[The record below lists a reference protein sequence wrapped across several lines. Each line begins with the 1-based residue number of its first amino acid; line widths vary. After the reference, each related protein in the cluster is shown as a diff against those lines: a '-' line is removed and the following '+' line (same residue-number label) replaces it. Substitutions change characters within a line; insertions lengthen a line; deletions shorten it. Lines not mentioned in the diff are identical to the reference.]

1 MKKTMSKSN
10 DHVNPIQEIQ
20 FVDMEDKELLELL
33 GFLYEEGKVLTEKMK
48 ADPHIQRLEEQ
59 LNEYKDEHY
68 RDDMKLYKAK
78 LKAVRAHAKARG
90 LKFNPK
96 FEE

>member
-1 MKKTMSKSN
+1 MS
-10 DHVNPIQEIQ
+10 DYVDPIQEIQ
-20 FVDMEDKELLELL
+20 FVDLEDKELLELL
-33 GFLYEEGKVLTEKMK
+33 GFLHEEGKVLGEKMK
-48 ADPHIQRLEEQ
+48 ADGHIQRVEEE
-59 LNEYKDEHY
+59 LKAYKDEHY
-68 RDDMKLYKAK
+68 RDTIKLYRAK